1 MPRYPMSRR
10 PMRRR
15 KMRGGSKFGKR
26 MRGWLSNANDFLKRS
41 GLISALGREYVKSKP
56 SALGNV
62 GLHVAGQYGYGKRR
76 VVRRRRVGGSL
87 APVGGAFK
95 YGRR

>member
-1 MPRYPMSRR
+1 MPRRYPVSRCR
-10 PMRRR
+10 MRR
-15 KMRGGSKFGKR
+15 KMKGGSKFGKR

-41 GLISALGREYVKSKP
+41 GLISALGKEYLKGKP

-62 GLHVAGQYGYGKRR
+62 GLHVASQLGYGKRR
-76 VVRRRRVGGSL
+76 MVRRRRVGGSL